1 MSLAG
6 NFVLFVSPR
15 GGRARN
21 DYVGKVKIVEKE
33 FSYFPLAIITD
44 RRSRGVFKARC
55 DRLAV
60 NSRRQADYAWS
71 CLAFVVMALDR
82 GLIAANAPREEW
94 RSSSKQH
101 RDHDQGQSDARE
113 PRPASHGL
121 PST

>member
-1 MSLAG
+1 
-6 NFVLFVSPR
+6 V
-15 GGRARN
+15 GRARN
-21 DYVGKVKIVEKE
+21 DYVGKIKIVEKE
-33 FSYFPLAIITD
+33 FSYFPLATITD
-44 RRSRGVFKARC
+44 RRSRGVFKAGC

-82 GLIAANAPREEW
+82 GLIAANAPRADW

-101 RDHDQGQSDARE
+101 RDHDQRQSMPVS
-113 PRPASHGL
+113 PRPASYGL